1 MNILGIESSC
11 DECSVAVVADGKKI
25 LSNVVATQIPLHQP
39 YMGVVPEIASRT
51 HVEWIK
57 GVVHNSLETAGC
69 TLKDIDGIA
78 VTAKPGLAGSLLVGL
93 SYAKALSYAADIPY
107 IGVNHIYG
115 HIHAAHI
122 EYDIKYPYVALLV
135 SGGHTL
141 IAIMESYDKMQVMG
155 TTIDDACGEAFD
167 KIAKF
172 YGWGY
177 PGGVVIDKMAQK
189 GDPDAFSFPDPSLH
203 KGEHKYDVSYSGL
216 KTAVINQLS
225 QFQNPGYD
233 ATPEN
238 IAASF
243 QKTAVDMLIRRLKKA
258 AHDAHLNTVVTGGG
272 VAANSYLRKALSELA
287 DMKVYIPSMKL
298 CGDNGAMIAGLGYHF
313 LKDGMTSDL
322 SLSITSKVMA
332 FHRSYPR

>member
-1 MNILGIESSC
+1 MNVLGIESSC

-122 EYDIKYPYVALLV
+122 EYDIQYPYVALLV

-141 IAIMESYDKMQVMG
+141 IAIMENL
-155 TTIDDACGEAFD
+155 
-167 KIAKF
+167 
-172 YGWGY
+172 WGQ
-177 PGGVVIDKMAQK
+177 P
-189 GDPDAFSFPDPSLH
+189 
-203 KGEHKYDVSYSGL
+203 
-216 KTAVINQLS
+216 
-225 QFQNPGYD
+225 
-233 ATPEN
+233 
-238 IAASF
+238 
-243 QKTAVDMLIRRLKKA
+243 
-258 AHDAHLNTVVTGGG
+258 
-272 VAANSYLRKALSELA
+272 
-287 DMKVYIPSMKL
+287 
-298 CGDNGAMIAGLGYHF
+298 
-313 LKDGMTSDL
+313 
-322 SLSITSKVMA
+322 
-332 FHRSYPR
+332 